1 MDSPENINNNSPENT
16 VGGQANPD
24 NKWSTLENINI
35 DQLAQELVAARK
47 DDAKENATWDAE
59 KRTYRDENG
68 LPLDWAHLIGHLKNN
83 PEAVKTAIET
93 LQSLKPDSRDDNND
107 PAKQDNPDDI
117 VKQDNPDNKPEG
129 DVHDDPDLRAKWK
142 RYAQHIIDL
151 NPKEDDENIEDYNYR
166 MLDLIPSI
174 NEFAKNSKLVND
186 PDYSSANPNNPQEP
200 KLDNPATPLFRPEP
214 SSIAAGKPQ
223 EPAQPATVAEKNED
237 DEEKLHTELLRF
249 ARSAAAV
256 DYLDELGVDISKLK
270 DASNQELADIK
281 KRIEAKIAEKDQSK
295 SDNPDDKA
303 KQDTPEN
310 KADDKEKLSSDEMR
324 KRLRSFEFI
333 SHLDEAGI
341 DISTISSMSDEELT
355 AAYNKV
361 EAIRNG
367 NKDESA
373 TAEKDKS
380 FDIFNLHKKIGA
392 KITSLADLIYK
403 AVTEPAVED
412 TPEPAVDNA
421 PNTGADQEPSLSD
434 QLAIVKKAIKDRQD
448 KYENASKLNF
458 LLRNRL
464 IREITTLKGTENTLK
479 AKIEQQQQN
488 QQSAAA

>member
-93 LQSLKPDSRDDNND
+93 LQSLKPDSQDDNNV
-107 PAKQDNPDDI
+107 PAKQGPDDI

-237 DEEKLHTELLRF
+237 DEKKLHAELLRF

-281 KRIEAKIAEKDQSK
+281 KRIEAKIAGKDQGK

-324 KRLRSFEFI
+324 KRLRSFKYI

-355 AAYNKV
+355 AAYDKV

-373 TAEKDKS
+373 AAEKDKS

-403 AVTEPAVED
+403 AVTEPAVEN